1 MMTVKE
7 VAELLGVCDKH
18 VYRLLVKCQENKE
31 DIFIYGDYDFFI
43 HRTPTKVLLQPMSA
57 MGVNMCEIE
66 NRAIMRF
73 IDQLIPCVCR
83 SCAVFLE
90 KQRPHYAKYV
100 PEERQTPAAVPEPA
114 AQAIPEA
121 VPAPEPVSC
130 IVTTHT
136 TSTMI

>member
-1 MMTVKE
+1 MMKVKE

-18 VYRLLVKCQENKE
+18 VYRLLAKCQENKE
-31 DIFIYGDYDFFI
+31 DIFIHGNYDFFI

-66 NRAIMRF
+66 NRAITRF
-73 IDQLIPCVCR
+73 IDQLIPCVCG

-100 PEERQTPAAVPEPA
+100 PEENRTPPA
-114 AQAIPEA
+114 AQAAPEA
-121 VPAPEPVSC
+121 PPAPLDYS
-130 IVTTHT
+130 IIHT
-136 TSTMI
+136 DIIE